1 MTLMGSKASS
11 KSGQGEK
18 LGIIGAGAF
27 GTALATIAAQTGRAV
42 VIYGRDPATIA
53 EINERRTNAHY
64 LPDVR
69 LPDGISASTDSG
81 ALTACDI
88 ILIAVP
94 AQTTRKVTQALA
106 NTLRRG
112 VYILACA
119 KGIEQETGASQ
130 SAILTETLPYR
141 PLAVLSGPGFAADI
155 AKGLPTAVTIAAHAP
170 ETAHTIADCLATP
183 SFRPYASTDV
193 TGVELGGALKNVIAI
208 ACGVVAGRRLGE
220 SARAALITRGLAEM
234 MRLADAFGAERRTL
248 MGLSGLGDLVLTATS
263 LQSRNTRFGVALGE
277 GSTVGELLDAGMP
290 LAEGAHTAGIAADLA
305 ARHNVDMP
313 ITSAVAAVIA
323 GTLSVDEAIAG
334 LVTRP
339 LKSENA

>member
-1 MTLMGSKASS
+1 MTQMGSKASG

-18 LGIIGAGAF
+18 VGIVGTGAF
-27 GTALATIAAQTGRAV
+27 GTALATITAQTGRAA
-42 VIYGRDPATIA
+42 VIYGRDPARIA
-53 EINERRTNAHY
+53 EINERRTNTQY

-69 LPDGISASTDSG
+69 LPDTISASSDPG
-81 ALTACDI
+81 ALAVCDI

-94 AQTTRKVTQALA
+94 AQATRNVTLELA
-106 NTLRRG
+106 ATLRRG
-112 VYILACA
+112 VYIVACA

-130 SAILTETLPYR
+130 ATILTETLPHR

-155 AKGLPTAVTIAAHAP
+155 AKGLPTAVTIAAYAP
-170 ETAHTIADCLATP
+170 ETARYVADRLATP

-220 SARAALITRGLAEM
+220 SARATLITRGLAEM
-234 MRLADAFGAERRTL
+234 MRLADAFDAERQTL

-277 GSTVGELLDAGMP
+277 GRSVGELLDAGMP
-290 LAEGAHTAGIAADLA
+290 LAEGAHTAGIAAELA
-305 ARHNVDMP
+305 ARHGVDMP

>member
-1 MTLMGSKASS
+1 MTAAGD
-11 KSGQGEK
+11 KSVRSERI
-18 LGIIGAGAF
+18 GIIGTGAF
-27 GTALATIAAQTGRAV
+27 GTALATIVAQSGRTT
-42 VIYGRDPATIA
+42 VILGRNPARIV
-53 EINERRTNAHY
+53 EINDPE
-64 LPDVR
+64 
-69 LPDGISASTDSG
+69 
-81 ALTACDI
+81 ALAPCDI

-94 AQTTRKVTQALA
+94 AQATRKVTQALA
-106 NTLRRG
+106 GSLRRG

-130 SAILTETLPYR
+130 AAILTETLPHR

-155 AKGLPTAVTIAAHAP
+155 AKGLPTAVTIAAHAL
-170 ETAHTIADCLATP
+170 ETAHYVADRLATP

-234 MRLADAFGAERRTL
+234 MRLADTYGAQRQTL

-263 LQSRNTRFGVALGE
+263 MQSRNTRFGAALGE
-277 GSTVGELLDAGMP
+277 GCSVGELLDAGMP
-290 LAEGAHTAGIAADLA
+290 LAEGAFTAGIAANLA
-305 ARHNVDMP
+305 VRHDVDMP
-313 ITSAVAAVIA
+313 VTSAVAAVIA

>member
-1 MTLMGSKASS
+1 MTGTGSRTSS
-11 KSGQGEK
+11 KI
-18 LGIIGAGAF
+18 GIIGAGAF
-27 GTALATIAAQTGRAV
+27 GTALATIAAQSGRTA
-42 VIYGRDPATIA
+42 VIYGRDPARIA
-53 EINERRTNAHY
+53 EINERRTNAQY

-69 LPDGISASTDSG
+69 LPDGISASTDPG

-94 AQTTRKVTQALA
+94 AQVTRKVTRALA

-130 SAILTETLPYR
+130 SAILTETLPHR

-155 AKGLPTAVTIAAHAP
+155 AKGLPTAVTIAAHAL
-170 ETAHTIADCLATP
+170 ETARTIADCLATP

-234 MRLADAFGAERRTL
+234 MRLADAFGAERQTL

-263 LQSRNTRFGVALGE
+263 TQSRNTRFGVALGE

-290 LAEGAHTAGIAADLA
+290 LAEGAYTAGIAADLA
-305 ARHNVDMP
+305 ARHSVDMP

>member
-1 MTLMGSKASS
+1 MTQMGSKAGS
-11 KSGQGEK
+11 KI
-18 LGIIGAGAF
+18 GIIGAGAF
-27 GTALATIAAQTGRAV
+27 GTALATIAAQTGRAAV
-42 VIYGRDPATIA
+42 LYGRDTATIA
-53 EINERRTNAHY
+53 EINERRTNAQY

-69 LPDGISASTDSG
+69 LPDTIAASTDP
-81 ALTACDI
+81 AVLEPCDI

-94 AQTTRKVTQALA
+94 AQATRKVTRALA
-106 NTLRRG
+106 DTLRRG

-130 SAILTETLPYR
+130 AAIFTETLPYR
-141 PLAVLSGPGFAADI
+141 PLSVLSGPGFAADI
-155 AKGLPTAVTIAAHAP
+155 AKGLPTAVTIAAHAL
-170 ETAHTIADCLATP
+170 ETAHYVADRLATP

-193 TGVELGGALKNVIAI
+193 AGVELGGALKNVVAI

-234 MRLADAFGAERRTL
+234 MRLADAFGAERQTL

-263 LQSRNTRFGVALGE
+263 TQSRNTRFGVALGE
-277 GSTVGELLDAGMP
+277 GRTVTELLDAGMP
-290 LAEGAHTAGIAADLA
+290 LAEGAFTAGIAADLA
-305 ARHNVDMP
+305 ALHGVDMP
-313 ITSAVAAVIA
+313 ITAAVAAVIA

-339 LKSENA
+339 LKSENT

>member
-1 MTLMGSKASS
+1 MTEASN
-11 KSGQGEK
+11 KI
-18 LGIIGAGAF
+18 GIVGAGAF
-27 GTALATIAAQTGRAV
+27 GTALAMIAAQSGRAAI
-42 VIYGRDPATIA
+42 IYGRDPAKSA
-53 EINERRTNAHY
+53 EINERRTNARY

-69 LPDGISASTDSG
+69 LPEAISASSDPG
-81 ALTACDI
+81 ALAPCDI

-94 AQTTRKVTQALA
+94 AQATRKVTQALA
-106 NTLRRG
+106 GSLRRG

-130 SAILTETLPYR
+130 AAILTETLPHR

-155 AKGLPTAVTIAAHAP
+155 AKGLPTAVTIAAYAL
-170 ETAHTIADCLATP
+170 ETAHYVADCLATP

-193 TGVELGGALKNVIAI
+193 AGVELGGALKNVIAI

-234 MRLADAFGAERRTL
+234 MRLADAFGAERQTL

-263 LQSRNTRFGVALGE
+263 AQSRNTGFGMALGE
-277 GSTVGELLDAGMP
+277 GKTVGELLDAGMP
-290 LAEGAHTAGIAADLA
+290 LAEGAYTAGIAADLA
-305 ARHNVDMP
+305 ARHGVDMP

-323 GTLSVDEAIAG
+323 GTLSVDEAIAS

>member
-1 MTLMGSKASS
+1 MREASN
-11 KSGQGEK
+11 KI
-18 LGIIGAGAF
+18 GIVGAGAF
-27 GTALATIAAQTGRAV
+27 GTALATIAAQTGRAA
-42 VIYGRDPATIA
+42 VIYGRDPASIA

-69 LPDGISASTDSG
+69 LPDAVSASTDPV
-81 ALTACDI
+81 ALALCDI
-88 ILIAVP
+88 VLIAVP
-94 AQTTRKVTQALA
+94 AQATRKVTQALA

-119 KGIEQETGASQ
+119 KGIERETGASQ
-130 SAILTETLPYR
+130 AAILTQTLPHR

-155 AKGLPTAVTIAAHAP
+155 AKGLPTAVTIAAHALK
-170 ETAHTIADCLATP
+170 TAHHVADSLATP

-193 TGVELGGALKNVIAI
+193 IGVELGGALKNVIAI

-234 MRLADAFGAERRTL
+234 MRLADAFGAERQTL

-263 LQSRNTRFGVALGE
+263 TQSRNTRFGVALGE
-277 GSTVGELLDAGMP
+277 GRTVGELLDAGMP
-290 LAEGAHTAGIAADLA
+290 LAEGAHTAGIATDLA
-305 ARHNVDMP
+305 ARHGVDMP

-323 GTLSVDEAIAG
+323 GALSVDEAIAG